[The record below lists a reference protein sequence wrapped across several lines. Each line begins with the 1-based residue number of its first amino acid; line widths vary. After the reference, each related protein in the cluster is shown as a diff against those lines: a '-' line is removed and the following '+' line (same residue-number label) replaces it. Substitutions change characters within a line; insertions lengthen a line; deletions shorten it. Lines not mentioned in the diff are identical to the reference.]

1 MTDRRIEIGDLIDS
15 RPISALQVY
24 VIVVCAMCVVFDG
37 LDLQIMAL
45 TVPALSKA
53 WSLPPPSFSTALSA
67 ALLGMGIG
75 AAFIAPLGDRFGR
88 RTVLC
93 TALLVMGLG
102 ALVCTTAETTTQFVI
117 YRFITG
123 IGVGGSMPN
132 AFSLTADYL
141 PRARR
146 SALLTA
152 MYCNTATGALI
163 ASFAAPWLIERF
175 GWQGPFIAGGALPI
189 LGSILLLLTAPESLK
204 FLLHR
209 RPGHAGIAR
218 VLRRIAPDVPAQ
230 AVYLQ
235 PPSQATAGTIRDL
248 FTPRFRT
255 RTLWLWLG
263 FAMNAFVLYLLV
275 SWLPTLLTTHGWT
288 SKQALYAAGFNQI
301 GGIIGGISL
310 ATLMGRLGQERTLL
324 VSYVLCAGVLLAFL
338 IAPSQFWT
346 WGVLLLLIG
355 LGIGGAQFAIPALGA
370 TYYPPA
376 ILSTGTGWASA
387 IARIGAFVAPLLG
400 GALLK
405 EGFSASSVLALL
417 AIPALTAAV
426 AMYFLNR
433 TRN

>member
-1 MTDRRIEIGDLIDS
+1 
-15 RPISALQVY
+15 
-24 VIVVCAMCVVFDG
+24 MCVIFDG
-37 LDLQIMAL
+37 LDLQVMAL
-45 TVPALSKA
+45 TVPELTKA
-53 WSLPPPSFSTALSA
+53 WALPAPSFSTALSA
-67 ALLGMGIG
+67 ALLGMGLG

-88 RTVLC
+88 RTVLS
-93 TALLVMGLG
+93 TALFVMGLG
-102 ALVCTTAETTTQFVI
+102 ALACATAHNTTELVI
-117 YRFITG
+117 YRFLTG

-163 ASFAAPWLIERF
+163 ASFATPWLIERF
-175 GWQGPFIAGGALPI
+175 GWQGPFIAAGVLPI

-209 RPGHAGIAR
+209 RPGHAAIAR
-218 VLRRIAPDVPAQ
+218 ILRRIAPDTPAQ
-230 AVYLQ
+230 SVYLQ
-235 PPSQATAGTIRDL
+235 PPPQATAGTVRDL

-288 SKQALYAAGFNQI
+288 SKQALYAAGLNQI
-301 GGIIGGISL
+301 GGIFGGITL
-310 ATLMGRLGQERTLL
+310 ATFMSRLGQERTLL
-324 VSYVLCAGVLLAFL
+324 VSYMVCAAVLLSFL
-338 IAPSQFWT
+338 VAPSEFWT

-370 TYYPPA
+370 SYYPPA

-387 IARIGAFVAPLLG
+387 IARVGAFVAPLLG
-400 GALLK
+400 GALLSD
-405 EGFSASSVLALL
+405 GFSTSTVLALL
-417 AIPALTAAV
+417 SIPALTGAL
-426 AMYFLNR
+426 AMYFLGR
-433 TRN
+433 LKGLSP